1 MPRSKTQ
8 TYSCH
13 SAARPPGPARFTLAG
28 IMILLLSVFLFPS
41 QTIAGTGT
49 YDSSARPISDSV
61 SRPFASDSLARPVS
75 TDSIARPIAP
85 DSAARPANR
94 DSIPGPGDPDPIAP
108 YDELYIYMTVQGV
121 GSTQIP
127 AAISNNTVFL
137 SITDVFDYLKIKN
150 QPSTR
155 LDSISGFFITP
166 QAPYLIDETHKQIS
180 YQGKIYKLKPGD
192 LIRTETNLYLRS
204 DYFGQ
209 IFGLACNFNFRSLS
223 VALSSKLELPVVRDL
238 RLEMMRNNLR
248 HLKGEAIADTTYK
261 RSYPFFRMGM
271 VDWAAITTQNSV
283 GPNDNRF
290 YLALGS
296 VLAGGETNIALN
308 YDDAIPFRE
317 REQFYQWR
325 FVDNDNAAL
334 RQVTAGKIY
343 TQATSTL
350 YYQVVGLQFSNSP
363 TTYRRAFGTYTYS
376 NYTQPNWI
384 VELYVNNEMVDYT
397 KADASGF
404 FSFNVPLVYGN
415 SSVRFRFYGPWG
427 EERTSTQ
434 SIQIPFNFIPARQ
447 LEYTASAGVEEDS
460 IHSRYARANA
470 NYGVN
475 GRLTVGAGLEYLSSV
490 RSSPV
495 MPFVNASYRVT
506 SNIAL
511 AGEYTHDVRTK
522 FVGNYQSPKDM
533 QIEIDYTR
541 YKRGQ
546 QAINVTYLEERKF
559 IFSMPVH
566 KRRFSAFSRST
577 FYQIVL
583 PGLPALKV
591 PNTKYTTLEE
601 LISGSIFG
609 VSTNFT
615 TYGIIAKPSPNYF
628 YSNLALSFPLPG
640 KMIFTPSTQFEYD
653 RNRFFEIRG
662 ELGKYIGSRGYANV
676 FYEKNY
682 KIAFQ
687 SIGIGLRWNFN
698 FSQTGSTFRR
708 TNGINSTVQSASGSV
723 AYDDRTHHTYFS
735 DRSNVGRGGL
745 IFQPYLDLNNNGIWD
760 RNEPKVKGM
769 KIHINNGQV
778 HYSKDGTT
786 IRVSELEAYTS
797 YIVKLYP
804 DFDNIAWHIHKEI
817 LSIVV
822 DPNQFKVIPIPVTV
836 EGEITG
842 TVFLKEDEVLKPQ
855 GRITINIYRD
865 DRSFVGKTM
874 TEADG
879 TFDFSGLPPG
889 SYIASLSGAQMD
901 RLHMD
906 ARPISIPFTI
916 TDSKEGDLISNLK
929 FVLFPLSTP

>member
-1 MPRSKTQ
+1 MPQYKTQ
-8 TYSCH
+8 IIALFISVLLLPLRGLAAPGAYD
-13 SAARPPGPARFTLAG
+13 SAAKPFVTDSTAKPFVTDSTAKPFVA
-28 IMILLLSVFLFPS
+28 
-41 QTIAGTGT
+41 
-49 YDSSARPISDSV
+49 DSSARPFISDS
-61 SRPFASDSLARPVS
+61 
-75 TDSIARPIAP
+75 TARPI
-85 DSAARPANR
+85 
-94 DSIPGPGDPDPIAP
+94 DPDPIAP
-108 YDELYIYMTVQGV
+108 YDELYVYMTVQGV

-127 AAISNNTVFL
+127 AAISNNTIFL
-137 SITDVFDYLKIKN
+137 SITDVFDYLKIRN

-166 QAPYLIDETHKQIS
+166 QAPYLIDATHKQIL

-192 LIRTETNLYLRS
+192 LIRTETTLYLRS

-209 IFGLACNFNFRSLS
+209 IFGLSCNFNFRSLS
-223 VALSSKLELPVVRDL
+223 VALTSKLELPIVRDL
-238 RLEMMRNNLR
+238 RLEMMRNNLH

-261 RSYPFFRMGM
+261 RSYPFFRLGM
-271 VDWAAITTQNSV
+271 VDWASITTQNSV

-325 FVDNDNAAL
+325 MVDNDNAAL
-334 RQVTAGKIY
+334 RQVTAGKLY

-434 SIQIPFNFIPARQ
+434 SIQIPFNFVPAKE

-495 MPFVNASYRVT
+495 MPFLNASYRVT
-506 SNIAL
+506 SNIAI

-533 QIEIDYTR
+533 QIEIDYTK

-546 QAINVTYLEERKF
+546 QSINVTYLEERKF
-559 IFSMPVH
+559 IFSLPIR

-583 PGLPALKV
+583 PGFNEKSPG
-591 PNTKYTTLEE
+591 TKYTTLEE

-615 TYGIIAKPSPNYF
+615 TYGVIAKPAPAYF

-640 KMIFTPSTQFEYD
+640 KLLFTPSTQFEYD

-687 SIGIGLRWNFN
+687 SIGLGLRWNLN

-708 TNGINSTVQSASGSV
+708 SNGINSTVQSASGSL

-745 IFQPYLDLNNNGIWD
+745 IFQPYLDLNNNGVWD
-760 RNEPKVKGM
+760 KNEPTVKGM
-769 KIHINNGQV
+769 KIHINNGET

-786 IRVSELEAYTS
+786 IRVSGLEAYTG

-804 DFDNIAWHIHKEI
+804 DFESIAWHIHKET
-817 LSIVV
+817 LSVVV
-822 DPNQFKVIPIPVTV
+822 DPNQFKVIAIPVTV

-889 SYIASLSGAQMD
+889 SYIASLSGSQMD
-901 RLHMD
+901 KLHMN
-906 ARPISIPFTI
+906 ARPIFIPFTI
-916 TDSKEGDLISNLK
+916 TDSKEGDIISNLK
-929 FVLFPLSTP
+929 FILFPLPNP